1 MELSIKDRLYLP
13 LLFPKEGSFN
23 DFNLKKD
30 INKKINID
38 ESEAKEINLKQ
49 EEGADRIVWDVDKEI
64 PLIVSFSESEQ
75 AYLKKCCEA
84 ASEKS
89 LPDDIWVVVEKI
101 YDSIE
106 K

>member
-13 LLFPKEGSFN
+13 SLFAKEGSFS
-23 DFNLKKD
+23 DFNLKKE
-30 INKKINID
+30 INMKIAISEKEASEIELKQD
-38 ESEAKEINLKQ
+38 ESEN
-49 EEGADRIVWDVDKEI
+49 RIVWDTSKETS
-64 PLIVSFSESEQ
+64 LVVNFTESEQ
-75 AYLKKCCEA
+75 QFLKKSCEE